1 MIGRDEISRFEFAT
15 AARIVFGGGTV
26 GEAGGA
32 ATALGRRALVVT
44 GRNADRPALLFRSL
58 AASGVATVTFVTS
71 GEPTIAHIQEGILTA
86 VEEGCDLV
94 IGFGGGSA
102 LDTAKAIAA
111 AAMDPG
117 DIFDHL
123 EVVGRGEPLH
133 HPALPCIAIPTTAG
147 TGAEVTRNSVLASPA
162 HKVKVSLRGTLLLPR
177 LAIVD
182 PELTLSLPPDLTA
195 ATGLDALTQLVEPFV
210 SLRANPVADAFCREG
225 LRRSARS
232 LRRACQ
238 DGTNLAARTDLALAS
253 LCGGLALTNAGLG
266 AVHGLA
272 APLGGATATPHGAAC
287 ARLLAPVMEAN
298 VRALR
303 ERAPGSPALRRYQ
316 ELAVLFT
323 GDPVALIED
332 GIAWV
337 EALVRDTGLLSLAA
351 LELTASEIP
360 AIAEKAAA
368 TNSLKA
374 NPVALTTEELWDIL
388 RKALQQNPR
397 RP

>member
-1 MIGRDEISRFEFAT
+1 MGQDETARFEFAT
-15 AARIVFGGGTV
+15 ASRIIFGAGTV
-26 GEAGGA
+26 GEAGPA
-32 ATALGRRALVVT
+32 ATTLGRRALVVT
-44 GRNADRPALLFRSL
+44 GRNADRAAPLFRSL
-58 AASGVATVTFVTS
+58 TASGVAAVTFTAS
-71 GEPTIAHIQEGILTA
+71 GEPTIADVQKGILTA

-162 HKVKVSLRGTLLLPR
+162 HRVKVSLRGPLLLPR

-182 PELTLSLPPDLTA
+182 PELTLGLPPDLTA

-210 SLRANPVADAFCREG
+210 SRRANPVSDALCREG
-225 LRRSARS
+225 LRRSVRS
-232 LRRACQ
+232 LRRAFE
-238 DGTNLAARTDLALAS
+238 DGTDLAARTDLALAS

-272 APLGGATATPHGAAC
+272 APLGGSTSTPHGAAC
-287 ARLLAPVMEAN
+287 AQLLASVMEAN

-303 ERAPGSPALRRYQ
+303 ERAPESPALRRYQ
-316 ELAVLFT
+316 QLAVILT
-323 GDPVALIED
+323 GDPAALIED
-332 GIAWV
+332 GAAWV

-351 LELTASEIP
+351 LGLQASEIP
-360 AIAEKAAA
+360 AVVEKAAA
-368 TNSLKA
+368 TNSMKA
-374 NPVALTTEELWDIL
+374 NPIVLTNEELKGVL
-388 RKALQQNPR
+388 KKALQSTPPR
-397 RP
+397 P

>member
-1 MIGRDEISRFEFAT
+1 MGRDETPRFEFAT
-15 AARIVFGGGTV
+15 AGRIIFGPGTAA
-26 GEAGGA
+26 EAGRS

-44 GRNADRPALLFRSL
+44 GRNADRAALLLRSL
-58 AASGVATVTFVTS
+58 AASGVATVAFPTS
-71 GEPTIAHIQEGILTA
+71 GEPTVAHVQEGIHSA
-86 VEEGCDLV
+86 VEEGVDLV

-162 HKVKVSLRGTLLLPR
+162 HRVKVSLRGPLLLPR

-182 PELTLSLPPDLTA
+182 PELTISLPTDLTA

-210 SLRANPVADAFCREG
+210 SQRANPVSDAICREG
-225 LRRSARS
+225 LRRSVRS

-238 DGTNLAARTDLALAS
+238 DGTDLAARTDLALAS

-272 APLGGATATPHGAAC
+272 APLGGATSTPHGAAC

-316 ELAVLFT
+316 ELAVILT
-323 GDPVALIED
+323 GDPLALIED
-332 GIAWV
+332 GIACV

-351 LELTASEIP
+351 LGLTASEIP
-360 AIAEKAAA
+360 AIVEKAAA
-368 TNSLKA
+368 TNSMKA
-374 NPVALTTEELWDIL
+374 NPVALTTEELWDVL
-388 RKALQQNPR
+388 KKAFQENPR